1 MPLQRA
7 SFPSSGQISGQ
18 SHVRAEG
25 GVIIHVALL
34 RDATGKA
41 SFCSNNGS
49 DLFFVVKLNPSNV
62 SKVCESE
69 KSKRTVIYG
78 LC

>member
-1 MPLQRA
+1 M
-7 SFPSSGQISGQ
+7 GQISGQ

-34 RDATGKA
+34 KVATGKA

-49 DLFFVVKLNPSNV
+49 DLFFVFFVKLNPSNV

-69 KSKRTVIYG
+69 KSKRPVIYG